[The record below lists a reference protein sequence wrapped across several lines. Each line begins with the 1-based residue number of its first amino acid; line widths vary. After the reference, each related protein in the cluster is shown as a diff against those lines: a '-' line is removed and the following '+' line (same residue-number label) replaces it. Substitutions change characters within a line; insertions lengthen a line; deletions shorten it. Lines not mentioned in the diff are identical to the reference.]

1 MMFFE
6 NLSELMSKERTRFI
20 HEAGSW
26 VYGGCLLSEKW
37 LKKVRETLWA
47 VPSYIAGLAGRHFA
61 ELLWNAKSIGKEA
74 TECKR
79 W

>member
-6 NLSELMSKERTRFI
+6 NLSELMPKKRTRFI

-37 LKKVRETLWA
+37 LKKVRETL
-47 VPSYIAGLAGRHFA
+47 
-61 ELLWNAKSIGKEA
+61 
-74 TECKR
+74 
-79 W
+79 